1 MLWIFTKKVKL
12 FDTKD
17 TALAAAREKLL
28 RDAGIRTNCW
38 TTEEPPVLGGA
49 HMKTADWQGRGDR
62 NKDDQRITWHLEV
75 AEADQYRAMKLL
87 MDADGLH

>member
-1 MLWIFTKKVKL
+1 
-12 FDTKD
+12 
-17 TALAAAREKLL
+17 
-28 RDAGIRTNCW
+28 
-38 TTEEPPVLGGA
+38 
-49 HMKTADWQGRGDR
+49 MKTADWQGRGDR